1 MKQRLDWLIPASKT
15 TLALNFSDRPRKIF
29 GYSRCPSEEG
39 IQAWRHLIDGN
50 VDIVEFESGHFFYDE
65 DEKFTSELRCI
76 VQNVLD
82 KNL

>member
-1 MKQRLDWLIPASKT
+1 M
-15 TLALNFSDRPRKIF
+15 
-29 GYSRCPSEEG
+29 
-39 IQAWRHLIDGN
+39 IDGN